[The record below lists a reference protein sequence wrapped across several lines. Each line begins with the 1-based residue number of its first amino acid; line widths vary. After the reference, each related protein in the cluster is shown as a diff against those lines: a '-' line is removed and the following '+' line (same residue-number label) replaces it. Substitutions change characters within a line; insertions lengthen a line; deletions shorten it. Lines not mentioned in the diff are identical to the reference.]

1 MAMRIAVDID
11 STLHDYW
18 EVLSEISVRRFGIEL
33 PYEEQLTW
41 GLTRLRPDQLALC
54 VKESHSD
61 ERILAGVPYPGA
73 VETVRGW
80 RERGHL
86 VHVASYR
93 EADCRQATAAWLR
106 AIGLPFDDLLCSP
119 RKVELCVEREI
130 ELLVDDSPMSIT
142 GALEHGIVAA
152 TIVHPWNEEV
162 CEEEDVICG
171 RDWPELARLLAPLVA
186 GAGEQID
193 AVGALAPANRT

>member
-1 MAMRIAVDID
+1 MRIAVDID

-18 EVLSEISVRRFGIEL
+18 DVLSEISVRRFGVEL

-41 GLTRLRPDQLALC
+41 GLTRLRPEQLALC

-73 VETVRGW
+73 VEAVCGW
-80 RERGHL
+80 RAQGHT

-93 EADCRQATAAWLR
+93 EADCQQATAAWLR
-106 AIGLPFDDLLCSP
+106 AIGLPFDDLLCSSQ
-119 RKVELCVEREI
+119 KVEGCVERGV
-130 ELLVDDSPMSIT
+130 ELLIDDCPMSIR

-152 TIVHPWNEEV
+152 TIGHPWNEEI
-162 CEEEDVICG
+162 CEEEDVICAH
-171 RDWPELARLLAPLVA
+171 DWHELTRLLAPLLGERAEVSMAA
-186 GAGEQID
+186 G
-193 AVGALAPANRT
+193 PA